1 MQGHLM
7 LRPIAA
13 FSAGE
18 ASQYPYFAATS
29 NCCCIALGVTVAAG

>member
-1 MQGHLM
+1 MRGYIM

-18 ASQYPYFAATS
+18 ANQYPYFAATS
-29 NCCCIALGVTVAAG
+29 KSCCIALGVTVAAG